1 MSDVKQFFGIT
12 FGAGD
17 FIGLFSLF
25 FDNLSTLLGLSF
37 AILGLSSTSTILPDI
52 VFKRIVPAAGIMLFL
67 GNCYYTHQA
76 IRMRKKYNRPYTA
89 QPYGLNTAGGFP
101 FVFGIIYGVYYAY
114 SPVCTEAG
122 CPADS
127 GFTDGLAEENYRVEL
142 AWKVCV
148 SANFLTGLIN
158 IFLGFFG
165 QLLLKAFP
173 VAAMLVPLAGI
184 GFTWLA
190 LNQIAP
196 NFETPAIGLIPV
208 YLIFTQYYGLG
219 RFHICK
225 GWYIPEAL
233 PVAIFGIVA
242 GKWTR
247 ADCEIIKILCS
258 PFSSIFYFDSF
269 TIFHQAG
276 RMASRAEL
284 PLPLPPGHGLVVHSM
299 KDSVTL
305 VPTLASSFPF
315 RSLHPLLT

>member
-1 MSDVKQFFGIT
+1 MSDVPQFFGIT
-12 FGAGD
+12 FGSGD

-76 IRMRKKYNRPYTA
+76 IRMTKKYNRPYTA

-127 GFTDGLAEENYRVEL
+127 GFADPLAEENYRVEL

-242 GKWTR
+242 GEYQGWYIYSKR
-247 ADCEIIKILCS
+247 RIYMDVASLC
-258 PFSSIFYFDSF
+258 
-269 TIFHQAG
+269 T
-276 RMASRAEL
+276 
-284 PLPLPPGHGLVVHSM
+284 
-299 KDSVTL
+299 
-305 VPTLASSFPF
+305 
-315 RSLHPLLT
+315 

>member
-1 MSDVKQFFGIT
+1 MSDVPSFFGIT
-12 FGAGD
+12 FGSGD

-67 GNCYYTHQA
+67 GNCYYTYQA
-76 IRMRKKYNRPYTA
+76 IRMTKKYNRTYTA

-127 GFTDGLAEENYRVEL
+127 GFADPLSEENYRVEL

-165 QLLLKAFP
+165 ELLLKAFP

-196 NFETPAIGLIPV
+196 NFETPAVGLIPV

-219 RFHICK
+219 RFHIGK

-242 GKWTR
+242 VESMEGEMQIR
-247 ADCEIIKILCS
+247 NCEYMYGMWLLFK
-258 PFSSIFYFDSF
+258 
-269 TIFHQAG
+269 
-276 RMASRAEL
+276 
-284 PLPLPPGHGLVVHSM
+284 
-299 KDSVTL
+299 
-305 VPTLASSFPF
+305 
-315 RSLHPLLT
+315 RSHLSLL